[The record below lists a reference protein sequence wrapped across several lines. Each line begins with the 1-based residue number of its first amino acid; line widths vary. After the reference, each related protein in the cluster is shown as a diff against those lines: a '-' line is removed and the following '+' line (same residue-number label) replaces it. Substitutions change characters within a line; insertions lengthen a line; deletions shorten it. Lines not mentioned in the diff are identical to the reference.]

1 MTRHSLTTT
10 LTLLLVANQRKQHF
24 EDAIYDILASIMQEY
39 SEEFKADLYARLAE
53 SIQATDNMYTI
64 ERKVARHLAEA
75 TAANPT

>member
-1 MTRHSLTTT
+1 MTRHPLTTT
-10 LTLLLVANQRKQHF
+10 LTLLLVANQKKQHF

-53 SIQATDNMYTI
+53 NVLATDNMYTI
-64 ERKVARHLAEA
+64 ERKVAHHLAQA

>member
-1 MTRHSLTTT
+1 MNRHPLTTT

-24 EDAIYDILASIMQEY
+24 EDAIFDILASIMQEY

-53 SIQATDNMYTI
+53 NILATDNMYTI
-64 ERKVARHLAEA
+64 ERKVAHHLAQA

>member
-10 LTLLLVANQRKQHF
+10 LTLLLVANQKKQHF
-24 EDAIYDILASIMQEY
+24 EAAIYDILASIMQEY

-64 ERKVARHLAEA
+64 ERKVAHHLAEA